1 MRLLDISDPL
11 VCINMSARAISEASG
26 KRLLNCQLEANCG
39 AAVCRFASVTTETD
53 WDKLAAENA
62 WLNSEVRFLEQK

>member
-1 MRLLDISDPL
+1 
-11 VCINMSARAISEASG
+11 MSARAISEASG

-62 WLNSEVRFLEQK
+62 WLNSEVSMLYITPVFSMRDFN